1 MDNSQTSWQE
11 RVDISH
17 LHRLYTDHKI
27 EIKALGK
34 AVGARLKSTN
44 AFKSCEPELVDIV
57 CEFEALDEHSDIADY
72 CSALDMLFDFGDKNK
87 QLLIETFGDRS
98 NGVLDRKS
106 RLRSSADIV
115 DSFRDKLVRF
125 GIPQS
130 SISQEMFDYMKNTS
144 PIHQDWM
151 LKRWAK
157 LEQQVKAEAQ
167 TLNVGKVEA
176 DNSGYAG

>member
-27 EIKALGK
+27 EIRALGK

-44 AFKSCEPELVDIV
+44 AFKSCEPELVDII
-57 CEFEALDEHSDIADY
+57 CEFEALDEHSDITDY

-87 QLLIETFGDRS
+87 QLLIEAIGDRS

-106 RLRSSADIV
+106 RERSSADVV
-115 DSFRDKLVRF
+115 DSFQDKLARF
-125 GIPQS
+125 GISPDS
-130 SISQEMFDYMKNTS
+130 VSQEMLDYLKNAS
-144 PIHQDWM
+144 PVYQSWM
-151 LKRWAK
+151 LERWAK
-157 LEQQVKAEAQ
+157 LDKQVKNEAVVK
-167 TLNVGKVEA
+167 LVKAIE